1 MKGILK
7 NWHRYLLWLTVS
19 FFFWAWIFT
28 LITDAPAAKKLVLYA
43 DCPAMERQ
51 ALDDALEADMP
62 DSVRFVEAR
71 VFSDEMF
78 QPSNLAAGDILIFA
92 EEQLEQYFGTF
103 TFAPLDR
110 AAFSGRTLL
119 ERDGTAYGICV
130 YDEAESIAAGAK
142 YLAYLPGKRYF
153 LFFNA
158 ASQHL
163 GDWNGS
169 RDDGALRAAGTFLTL
184 P

>member
-78 QPSNLAAGDILIFA
+78 QPSNLARGDLFIIA
-92 EEQLEQYFGTF
+92 ESDMEQYLNTF
-103 TFAPLDR
+103 SFTSLDPT
-110 AAFSGRTLL
+110 AFPGLPVYAFEGQTI
-119 ERDGTAYGICV
+119 GVCV
-130 YDEAESIAAGAK
+130 YDEGADLHSGSD
-142 YLAYLPGKRYF
+142 YLAYLPGETYY

-158 ASQHL
+158 ESAHL
-163 GDWNGS
+163 S
-169 RDDGALRAAGTFLTL
+169 DGAARQAARTFLAL

>member
-78 QPSNLAAGDILIFA
+78 QPSNLAAGDVYILSGQQIERYLPSCIPLPESAFPGRRLYEA
-92 EEQLEQYFGTF
+92 EGK
-103 TFAPLDR
+103 
-110 AAFSGRTLL
+110 
-119 ERDGTAYGICV
+119 AYGVCV
-130 YDEAESIAAGAK
+130 YDEGQGVAIGTK
-142 YLAYLPGKRYF
+142 YVAYIPGETYY

-158 ASQHL
+158 SSLHL
-163 GDWNGS
+163 GSWNS
-169 RDDGALRAAGTFLTL
+169 SPDDAAILAARAFLVL